1 MLILLKRKSLRFILF
16 RLEGY
21 FFREVRL
28 TKKPRIHGCFYSI
41 RAYVGINNMKI
52 YLQEGKTYRE

>member
-16 RLEGY
+16 PIGRLFLPGSEIK
-21 FFREVRL
+21 
-28 TKKPRIHGCFYSI
+28 KKPRIHGCFYSI